1 VLDEAKDAGYQ
12 RPKHSR
18 EFRAYLERPGA
29 AAIPLTFNLRGK
41 HGGGWTLTDELKRY
55 GGTIRVFL
63 TLLALICCGG
73 CSATPSAPT
82 PPPPPPVADAPE
94 VTCPE
99 PVTVSALTSVGVAV
113 TYALPESRKGQGVVS
128 VACTPPSG
136 TSFPVGVTQAEC
148 VATDSV
154 SRTASCTFSVT
165 VAGPPRLR
173 RTRVMAFGDSLT
185 EGATILSNDPYAI
198 VHPPETA
205 YPTVLRQL
213 LSARY
218 TDQTITVFNRGE
230 VGEQAWRA
238 LSRFIATFVA
248 DAPDVVVLQ
257 EGYNDYRVADT
268 GVVGVANAAAGIT
281 ELAGEARRRG
291 ARVFICTLAPGR
303 PGRVQIPTSA
313 LEVIND
319 RLRQIARSEGAVLV
333 DLFSA
338 LLPDVNANVSI
349 DGLHLTPLGY
359 RRVAETVFAAIRADL
374 EIR

>member
-1 VLDEAKDAGYQ
+1 MT
-12 RPKHSR
+12 P
-18 EFRAYLERPGA
+18 
-29 AAIPLTFNLRGK
+29 TN
-41 HGGGWTLTDELKRY
+41 ELKNQG

-63 TLLALICCGG
+63 TLLALICCAG
-73 CSATPSAPT
+73 CNDTPSAPT
-82 PPPPPPVADAPE
+82 PPAPPVADAPE
-94 VTCPE
+94 VTCPA
-99 PVTVSALTSVGVAV
+99 PVTVSALTSAGAAV
-113 TYALPESRKGQGVVS
+113 TYTPAEIRKGQGTVS
-128 VACTPPSG
+128 VACTPASG

-148 VATDSV
+148 VARDSL

-173 RTRVMAFGDSLT
+173 GMRIMAFGDSMT

-205 YPTVLRQL
+205 YPTVLGQL

-218 TDQTITVFNRGE
+218 TDQTITVFNRGLP
-230 VGEQAWRA
+230 GEEALRA
-238 LSRFIATFVA
+238 LPRFIGTFVA

-257 EGYNDYRVADT
+257 EGYNDYTRADT
-268 GVVGVANAAAGIT
+268 GANGIESAVRGIR

-303 PGRVQIPTSA
+303 AGRVQIPTSA
-313 LEVIND
+313 LLAIND
-319 RLRQIARSEGAVLV
+319 RLRQVAGSEGAVLV
-333 DLFSA
+333 DLYSA
-338 LLPDVNANVSI
+338 LATDVNANVSI

-359 RRVAETVFAAIRADL
+359 RRVAETVFAAMRADL

>member
-1 VLDEAKDAGYQ
+1 VT
-12 RPKHSR
+12 R
-18 EFRAYLERPGA
+18 
-29 AAIPLTFNLRGK
+29 I
-41 HGGGWTLTDELKRY
+41 
-55 GGTIRVFL
+55 FL
-63 TLLALICCGG
+63 ALALICCAA
-73 CSATPSAPT
+73 CNSTPSAPT
-82 PPPPPPVADAPE
+82 PVPVPPPVAEAPE

-99 PVTVSALTSVGVAV
+99 PVTVSAFTSVGAAV
-113 TYALPESRKGQGVVS
+113 TYALPESRKGQGTVS

-136 TSFPVGVTQAEC
+136 ATFPVGVTQTEC
-148 VATDSV
+148 VATDSL
-154 SRTASCTFSVT
+154 SRTGSCTFSVT

-173 RTRVMAFGDSLT
+173 RTRIMAFGDSLT
-185 EGATILSNDPYAI
+185 FGSTILGNDPYVI
-198 VHPPETA
+198 SFPSETA
-205 YPTVLRQL
+205 YPTVLSQL

-218 TDQTITVFNRGE
+218 TDQTITVYNRGL

-257 EGYNDYRVADT
+257 EGYNDYRVADNGVT
-268 GVVGVANAAAGIT
+268 GIANAAAGIT

-303 PGRVQIPTSA
+303 PGRAEIPRSA

-319 RLRQIARSEGAVLV
+319 RLRQIARGEGAVLV